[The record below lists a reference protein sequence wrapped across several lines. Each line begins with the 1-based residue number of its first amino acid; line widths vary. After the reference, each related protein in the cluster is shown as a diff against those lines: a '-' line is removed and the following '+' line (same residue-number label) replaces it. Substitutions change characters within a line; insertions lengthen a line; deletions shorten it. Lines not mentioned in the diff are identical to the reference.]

1 MARLLDSC
9 ADFARSFPS
18 NGEVLTIECHATVFV
33 RESGWKVG
41 NRVYMAPGSLVHL
54 KTWCRLCT

>member
-41 NRVYMAPGSLVHL
+41 IEYIWRRG
-54 KTWCRLCT
+54 RLCT